1 MTRRIRQLATVAMLG
16 AMFALLYSSP
26 ASAAEETVG
35 SCVFDQITS
44 LEAAGGDL
52 HALEAGPAADLEK
65 FEDKLGDCL
74 EAPSPIIPEPNE
86 IIWGGGAFLI
96 LFGFMY
102 WKGFP
107 AVKGTMDARAD
118 KIRADL
124 DEADQ
129 AKADAKRVQGE
140 YEAQLAD
147 ARAEAIRL
155 VDQARVQADELKKD
169 LAARAE
175 VDIAAM
181 RERAAADIEAGRQQ
195 AIADLRSEVS
205 EIALGAAERIVGANL
220 DRASQSQLID
230 AYIDEVASSNAN

>member
-16 AMFALLYSSP
+16 SIFVLLYSAP
-26 ASAAEETVG
+26 ASASETVG
-35 SCVFDQITS
+35 SCVFEKLAS
-44 LEAAGGDL
+44 LEEGGTDL
-52 HALEAGPAADLEK
+52 QALEAGPKKELEK
-65 FEDKLGDCL
+65 FEDDLDSCL
-74 EAPSPIIPEPNE
+74 EAPSPIIPELNE

-96 LFGFMY
+96 LFGFMA

-107 AVKGTMDARAD
+107 AVRGAMDARAD

-129 AKADAKRVQGE
+129 AKADAQRVQAE

-147 ARAEAIRL
+147 AKAEAIRL

-195 AIADLRSEVS
+195 AISDLRSEVS
-205 EIALGAAERIVGANL
+205 EIALGAAERIVGASL